1 MTLRTNSLVQAHQT
15 QSLKTVA
22 EAQHCTESLK
32 LLIEEYEEI
41 EAGWEEVRRV
51 KEIVYII
58 PYRQTY
64 LLIRNGLKERVDKL
78 EKILN

>member
-1 MTLRTNSLVQAHQT
+1 LVQTHQT
-15 QSLKTVA
+15 QSLRTVA

-51 KEIVYII
+51 REIVYVFFSCGLM
-58 PYRQTY
+58 Y
-64 LLIRNGLKERVDKL
+64 RNGLKLRVERL
-78 EKILN
+78 EGMLD

>member
-1 MTLRTNSLVQAHQT
+1 LVQSHQT
-15 QSLKTVA
+15 QSLRTVA

-51 KEIVYII
+51 KEAVYVDF
-58 PYRQTY
+58 Y
-64 LLIRNGLKERVDKL
+64 LSLTCRNGLKRRIEKL
-78 EKILN
+78 EEFLDS

>member
-1 MTLRTNSLVQAHQT
+1 MTVRTSNLAQSHQT
-15 QSLKTVA
+15 QSLRSVA

-51 KEIVYII
+51 REIVYC
-58 PYRQTY
+58 
-64 LLIRNGLKERVDKL
+64 LLVQSG
-78 EKILN
+78 